1 MKWLCKIRHNWHYTK
16 NKQPLKTGH
25 LSLLRRRC
33 LRCHIVEIQSILDNS
48 WNKTTPTIEE
58 LREINLKR
66 LGI

>member
-1 MKWLCKIRHNWHYTK
+1 MKWLCKISHRWYYTK

-33 LRCHIVEIQSILDNS
+33 LRCHLVEIQSLLDDC
-48 WNKTTPTIEE
+48 WYKTTPTIEE
-58 LREINLKR
+58 LRDISLKK